1 MLLLFRSE
9 ALCEK
14 RPWHQRQC
22 PVPGPV
28 PGPRARR
35 RECVAKHPRWK
46 MAARASANNARDDL
60 QSKGKK
66 RRVLT
71 PTQKRTARFTQLIHI
86 YFGSILTDISW
97 YFSWYFWIEK
107 KQRSLETRLAT
118 VQIRG
123 FGRPRRASAWHRPLC
138 SRLAWPRGAW
148 CRWHRTGDNGC
159 GSTRARAPWDLHG
172 L

>member
-14 RPWHQRQC
+14 KALTSKTVSCAWTSSWAPSSAPRMRCETHAMEDGCEGLSEQC
-22 PVPGPV
+22 QGWL
-28 PGPRARR
+28 AI
-35 RECVAKHPRWK
+35 
-46 MAARASANNARDDL
+46 
-60 QSKGKK
+60 KGKK